1 MNSKEVSF
9 EGFDG
14 SLLSARLD
22 LPDGNPRAYAL
33 FAHCFTCSKDIP
45 AAKRLASSLAS
56 EQIAVMSFDFTGLGH
71 SEGEFAN
78 TNFHSN
84 VQDLEK
90 AAEFLSANYQAPQV
104 LIGHSLGG
112 AAALLAGSRIES
124 LRAVVTIAAPSDPS
138 HVAKL
143 LRGSIEQLNEKGF
156 ADVEIAGRTFS
167 IKSQF
172 LEDINKANLAE
183 ATSNLKAALLVLHSP
198 IDNIVSVDNAAEI
211 FMRAKHPK
219 SYVSLDDADHL
230 LKNPKHSE
238 YAASVITGWLQKYL
252 DPVDR
257 KVSSKAPDGAV
268 TVSEVSP
275 NGFKQDV
282 LIGPHHL
289 LADEPE
295 DIGGTDAGPTPY
307 QFLAAGLG
315 ACTSMTI
322 RLYARRKEIPL
333 TNVSVEVLHEKRHA
347 EQDAEK
353 PAKHDHFIR
362 KIKFTGDISPK
373 QQQSML
379 EIADKCPVHRTL
391 EGEIHIET
399 LVVD

>member
-1 MNSKEVSF
+1 MSSKEVSF

-22 LPDGNPRAYAL
+22 LPDGKPRAYAL

-45 AAKRLASSLAS
+45 AARRLSSSLAS

-90 AAEFLSANYQAPQV
+90 AAEFLSENYEAPQV

-112 AAALLAGSRIES
+112 AAALLAGSRIDS
-124 LRAVVTIAAPSDPS
+124 LRAVVTIAAPSEPS
-138 HVAKL
+138 HVSNL
-143 LRGSIEQLNEKGF
+143 LSGSIEELNKKGF

-172 LEDINKANLAE
+172 LEDINKANLTE
-183 ATSNLKAALLVLHSP
+183 ATGNLKAALLVLHSP

-219 SYVSLDDADHL
+219 SFVSLDDADHL
-230 LKNPKHSE
+230 LRNPKHSE
-238 YAASVITGWLQKYL
+238 YAATVITGWLQKYL
-252 DPVDR
+252 DPIDK
-257 KVSSKAPDGAV
+257 KVSSEAPDGAV
-268 TVSEVSP
+268 TVSEVSAD
-275 NGFKQDV
+275 GFKQDV
-282 LIGPHHL
+282 LIGSHHL
-289 LADEPE
+289 IADEPE

-307 QFLAAGLG
+307 QYVAAGLG

-322 RLYARRKEIPL
+322 RLYAKRKEIPL
-333 TNVSVEVLHEKRHA
+333 ESVSVEVLHEKRHA

-353 PAKHDHFIR
+353 PGTHDLFIR
-362 KIKFTGDISPK
+362 KIKFTGDITPE
-373 QQQSML
+373 QQESML
-379 EIADKCPVHRTL
+379 KIADKCPVHRTL

-399 LVVD
+399 LVVE

>member
-22 LPDGNPRAYAL
+22 LPDGKPRAYAL

-45 AAKRLASSLAS
+45 AARRLSSSLAS

-90 AAEFLSANYQAPQV
+90 AAEFLSENYEAPQI

-112 AAALLAGSRIES
+112 AAALLAGSRIDS
-124 LRAVVTIAAPSDPS
+124 LRAVVTIAAPSEPS
-138 HVAKL
+138 HVSNL
-143 LRGSIEQLNEKGF
+143 LSGSIEELNEKGF

-172 LEDINKANLAE
+172 LEDINKANLTE
-183 ATSNLKAALLVLHSP
+183 ATGNLKAALLVLHSP

-219 SYVSLDDADHL
+219 SFVSLDDADHL
-230 LKNPKHSE
+230 LRNPKHSE
-238 YAASVITGWLQKYL
+238 YAATVITGWLQKYL
-252 DPVDR
+252 DPID
-257 KVSSKAPDGAV
+257 KKISSKAPDGAV
-268 TVSEVSP
+268 TVSEVSAD
-275 NGFKQDV
+275 GFKQDV
-282 LIGPHHL
+282 LIGSHHL
-289 LADEPE
+289 IADEPE
-295 DIGGTDAGPTPY
+295 DIGGTDSGPTPY
-307 QFLAAGLG
+307 QYVAAGLG

-333 TNVSVEVLHEKRHA
+333 VNVSVEVLHEKRHA
-347 EQDAEK
+347 EQD
-353 PAKHDHFIR
+353 P
-362 KIKFTGDISPK
+362 
-373 QQQSML
+373 
-379 EIADKCPVHRTL
+379 
-391 EGEIHIET
+391 
-399 LVVD
+399 

>member
-1 MNSKEVSF
+1 MISRQVSF
-9 EGFDG
+9 TGFDG

-22 LPDGNPRAYAL
+22 LPEGSPRAYAL

-45 AAKRLASSLAS
+45 AARRLASSLAS
-56 EQIAVMSFDFTGLGH
+56 EQIAVLSFDFTGLGH

-90 AAEFLSANYQAPQV
+90 AAEFLTDNYQAPQV

-112 AAALLAGSRIES
+112 AAALLAGSRIDS
-124 LRAVVTIAAPSDPS
+124 LRAVVTIAAPSEPS
-138 HVAKL
+138 HVANL
-143 LRGSIEQLNEKGF
+143 LSGSIDELKHKGF
-156 ADVEIAGRTFS
+156 ADVVIAGRTFS

-172 LEDINKANLAE
+172 LEDINQANLTE
-183 ATSNLKAALLVLHSP
+183 ATGNLNAALLVLHSP

-219 SYVSLDDADHL
+219 SFVSLDDADHL
-230 LKNPKHSE
+230 LRNPKHSE

-252 DPVDR
+252 DPIDKR
-257 KVSSKAPDGAV
+257 ISPKSPDGAV
-268 TVSEVSP
+268 TVSEVSAD
-275 NGFKQDV
+275 GFKQDV
-282 LIGPHHL
+282 LVGSHHL
-289 LADEPE
+289 IADEPE

-307 QFLAAGLG
+307 QYLAAGLG

-322 RLYARRKEIPL
+322 RLYARRKNISLE
-333 TNVSVEVLHEKRHA
+333 TVSVEVLHEKRHA
-347 EQDAEK
+347 EQDPDQ
-353 PAKHDHFIR
+353 PATHDHFIR
-362 KIKFTGDISPK
+362 RIRLVGDFSEEQK
-373 QQQSML
+373 QAML
-379 EIADKCPVHRTL
+379 KIADKCPVHKTL

-399 LVVD
+399 EVVE